1 MSSRDQSSVWGSPPR
16 MRGAAIDVPKASIT
30 PRIIPACAGNRIKE
44 CSYNSSLRDHPHVCG
59 EQSADQMAAFCNQGS
74 SPRVRGAGIFIY
86 FVYIYF
92 GIIPARAGSSSNR
105 SMTIG
110 TSRDHPRV
118 RGEQN
123 AHSVRTVPVL
133 GSSPRVRGTVDGE
146 RDALTRRGI
155 IPARAGSS
163 GPAPCSPS
171 PPGIIPA
178 HAGSSLSR
186 PAPRG

>member
-59 EQSADQMAAFCNQGS
+59 EQ
-74 SPRVRGAGIFIY
+74 
-86 FVYIYF
+86 
-92 GIIPARAGSSSNR
+92 
-105 SMTIG
+105 
-110 TSRDHPRV
+110 
-118 RGEQN
+118 N

-163 GPAPCSPS
+163 
-171 PPGIIPA
+171 
-178 HAGSSLSR
+178 LSFK
-186 PAPRG
+186 PNSAT